1 MRRGSRLRSVNG
13 PGGDPD
19 RGTASAARPV
29 RLGRSA
35 HRSCPHAQPSDE
47 SRRGTAP
54 RPSSAGV
61 AGSIAPSDVAP
72 SRTSKVAS
80 EAKGYVELATLVQ
93 DRSEEARVGKE
104 CVSTGISRGGEYI

>member
-19 RGTASAARPV
+19 RGTASAARSV

-47 SRRGTAP
+47 SRLGTAP

-72 SRTSKVAS
+72 SRTSNVAT
-80 EAKGYVELATLVQ
+80 EAKSYVELATLVPDHQ
-93 DRSEEARVGKE
+93 SEAHWPGLL
-104 CVSTGISRGGEYI
+104 TGVFLWGAWE